1 MLQENNFFRCSIL
14 PIVQPQQWG
23 TGNGYEGANPSWY
36 NFPIVFPS
44 VCYQVVTNGKCNGY
58 GAVNGNA
65 CGACNWNTKQVQLYS
80 NDGTHPVNY
89 LAIGK

>member
-1 MLQENNFFRCSIL
+1 M
-14 PIVQPQQWG
+14 
-23 TGNGYEGANPSWY
+23 
-36 NFPIVFPS
+36 
-44 VCYQVVTNGKCNGY
+44 VTNGKCNGY